1 MKRVGLVL
9 LTVAA
14 GVFALHAM
22 LTVWRQ
28 NERAAGLDFYIY
40 FVNAQLASRDDIAN
54 IYEAEVQERVGEEYF
69 ARAQAG
75 SSELR
80 KYDAGRRR
88 RLDNVSSPFL
98 YTSLS
103 WVSREY
109 DAALRQYHVAVLAA
123 FVLGV
128 LLLARRAE
136 LRLWLAFTLLGV
148 LLHVYRA
155 FEADLRVGNVNAL
168 QLAAVGL
175 MLVLPAP
182 SVLAGILLAF
192 KPNVLGVVILLL
204 ASRVLTRDWARLRRE
219 LAGGLAGGTIAFAI
233 ASLHYGTPR
242 VWVQWM
248 SAANQFWH
256 RLPQRLERNV
266 APALPWFSEYGTW
279 VSYVL
284 AAILIV
290 IVCMAVVRAK
300 RVDELLLVAAGLLVY
315 LLSATVVW
323 LHYLVLAIPAIVA
336 LLRWR
341 ATAIV
346 AVLALLAMAEEP
358 IEWLGIPAFPIESW
372 LVTPSLVALFV
383 CVVWKIATTELLPGS
398 DRDPAAAAS
407 R

>member
-98 YTSLS
+98 YTCLS
-103 WVSREY
+103 WVSRDY
-109 DAALRQYHVAVLAA
+109 DVALRQYHVAVLAA

-136 LRLWLAFTLLGV
+136 LRMWLAFTLLGV

-182 SVLAGILLAF
+182 SVIAGLLLAF
-192 KPNVLGVVILLL
+192 KPNFLGVVILLL
-204 ASRVLTRDWARLRRE
+204 ASRVLTRDWVRLRRE
-219 LAGGLAGGTIAFAI
+219 LAGGLAGGGIAFAI

-242 VWVQWM
+242 VWVQWV

-284 AAILIV
+284 AAMLIG
-290 IVCMAVVRAK
+290 IVCVAVVRAK
-300 RVDELLLVAAGLLVY
+300 RVDELLLVAAGVLVY

-336 LLRWR
+336 LMRWR
-341 ATAIV
+341 ATGIV

-372 LVTPSLVALFV
+372 LVTPSLLALFV
-383 CVVWKIATTELLPGS
+383 CVVWKIASTELPPTS
-398 DRDPAAAAS
+398 ERDPAAAAS
-407 R
+407 